1 METELQ
7 MFYCNQIDP
16 EYAYNKLVGLDD
28 IFRWHNVWTDGVTE
42 RKMETWEQCEDEI
55 QNIFKEN
62 LDFENIDREARE
74 GNTLELK
81 ETERYLYFY

>member
-1 METELQ
+1 
-7 MFYCNQIDP
+7 
-16 EYAYNKLVGLDD
+16 
-28 IFRWHNVWTDGVTE
+28 
-42 RKMETWEQCEDEI
+42 METWEQCEDEI

-81 ETERYLYFY
+81 ETEKYLYFY

>member
-1 METELQ
+1 
-7 MFYCNQIDP
+7 
-16 EYAYNKLVGLDD
+16 
-28 IFRWHNVWTDGVTE
+28 
-42 RKMETWEQCEDEI
+42 METWEQCEDEI

-62 LDFENIDREARE
+62 LDFENTDREARE

>member
-28 IFRWHNVWTDGVTE
+28 IFR
-42 RKMETWEQCEDEI
+42 
-55 QNIFKEN
+55 
-62 LDFENIDREARE
+62 
-74 GNTLELK
+74 
-81 ETERYLYFY
+81 